1 MINCSLD
8 YETAF
13 REVQKETAKIIT
25 SGPALVKN
33 YVSYLTDTTGKMM
46 RARALLACA
55 MDENGQ
61 VPYDAVR
68 FAAAVEVLHLATLV
82 HDDIMDDADLRRG
95 QETLQKKAGKRIA
108 VICGDFLLA
117 AAIREVSSVQE
128 QDRYKSFDFSKYV
141 QNIALGELRQNINNR
156 NFRLQPFRYL
166 SIIDGK
172 TAALFE
178 ASYHAGA
185 LAGDADARTQKLY
198 RKLGRYTGI
207 IFQLTDDC
215 IDYENS
221 SDTALK
227 PVQSDFENGVV
238 TLPLIHAF
246 DCQPELIT
254 KAENNE
260 LTKEEVFDAVKRH
273 DGVGYT
279 HRTAKKYYDLAQA
292 AMQQIGMSK
301 EQKDILGGLLEKAYV
316 GLKG

>member
-1 MINCSLD
+1 MINRRLD

-25 SGPALVKN
+25 SGPALVRE
-33 YVSYLTDTTGKMM
+33 YVSYLTEVTGKMM

-55 MDENGQ
+55 LDEQGT
-61 VPYDAVR
+61 VSYDAVR

-95 QETLQKKAGKRIA
+95 QVTLQKKAGKRTA

-117 AAIREVSSVQE
+117 AAIREVTAVQE

-185 LAGDADARTQKLY
+185 LAGATDERTQKLY

-221 SDTALK
+221 TDSALK

-246 DCQPELIT
+246 DCQPELVV
-254 KAENNE
+254 KAERNE
-260 LTKEEVFDAVKRH
+260 LSKEEVFEAVKRH

-279 HRTAKKYYDLAQA
+279 HRTAEKYYKLAQD
-292 AMQQIGMSK
+292 AMQKIGMTK
-301 EQKDILGGLLEKAYV
+301 EQKTILGGLLEKAFV

>member
-1 MINCSLD
+1 MD
-8 YETAF
+8 FETAF
-13 REVQKETAKIIT
+13 KEVQKETSKIIT
-25 SGPALVKN
+25 SGPALVTG
-33 YVSYLTDTTGKMM
+33 YVSYLTETTGKMM
-46 RARALLACA
+46 RARAVLACA
-55 MDENGQ
+55 MDDEGQ
-61 VPYDAVR
+61 VPADAIK

-82 HDDIMDDADLRRG
+82 HDDIMDDADMRRG
-95 QETLQKKAGKRIA
+95 QITLQKKAGKRNA

-117 AAIREVSSVQE
+117 AAIREITQVKE
-128 QDRYKSFDFSKYV
+128 QDQYKTFDFSRYV

-156 NFRLQPFRYL
+156 NYRLKPFRYL

-185 LAGDADARTQKLY
+185 LAANYDERVQKLY

-215 IDYENS
+215 IDYENT
-221 SDTALK
+221 SDSALK
-227 PVQSDFENGVV
+227 PVQSDYENGVV

-246 DCQPELIT
+246 NEEPELIA
-254 KAENNE
+254 KAEANQ
-260 LTKEEVFDAVKRH
+260 LSKEEVFKAVARH

-279 HRTAKKYYDLAQA
+279 HGMAEKYYNK
-292 AMQQIGMSK
+292 AMEAINQIGMNK
-301 EQKDILGGLLEKAYV
+301 EKEAILGGLLHKAYV

>member
-1 MINCSLD
+1 MINRRLD

-25 SGPALVKN
+25 SGPALVRE
-33 YVSYLTDTTGKMM
+33 YVSYLTEVTGKMM

-55 MDENGQ
+55 LDEQGT
-61 VPYDAVR
+61 VSYDAVR

-95 QETLQKKAGKRIA
+95 QVTLQKKAGKRTA

-117 AAIREVSSVQE
+117 AAIREVTAVQE

-185 LAGDADARTQKLY
+185 LAGATDERTQKLY

-221 SDTALK
+221 TDSALK

-246 DCQPELIT
+246 DCQPELVV
-254 KAENNE
+254 KAEQNE
-260 LTKEEVFDAVKRH
+260 LSKEEVFEAVKRH

-279 HRTAKKYYDLAQA
+279 HRTAEKYYKLAQD
-292 AMQQIGMSK
+292 AMQKIGMTK
-301 EQKDILGGLLEKAYV
+301 EQKTILGGLLEKAFV